1 MRIYLA
7 AMSSRLAGFGPSG
20 TTNPNKIA
28 GDAMARPYPWKLESY
43 HYLKDNPRAA
53 PYFREQKETL
63 FLDSGAFTMF
73 TKGIRVD
80 LEAYTQFLKDNA
92 DWIHTA
98 SNVDEIGAGKE
109 EATYRNQ
116 KELERLGAD
125 VCPVH
130 HARDAD
136 KWLQKYLAEGYDYI
150 FLGGM
155 VPETTKYL
163 LGWLDHVW
171 GRYLTR
177 KDGTARVKVHGFGL
191 TTFELMTRY
200 PWFSV
205 DSTSWVQHG
214 SFGCVMVDF
223 PDGRLQRIVV
233 SQDSPMVHDF
243 DRHLDNMSPPERR
256 VVLDRI
262 EELGYDVEL
271 LRTHYGWRDNWN
283 INFFARMGPRIA
295 PVFHRRQQGIFD

>member
-7 AMSSRLAGFGPSG
+7 AMSSRLAGFSPNG
-20 TTNPNKIA
+20 TTNPNKVA
-28 GDAMARPYPWKLESY
+28 GDAMARTYPWKLESY

-63 FLDSGAFTMF
+63 FMDSGAFTMF
-73 TKGIRVD
+73 TKGIALD
-80 LEAYTQFLKDNA
+80 LGQYAEFLARNH
-92 DWIHTA
+92 DWIHVA
-98 SNVDEIGAGKE
+98 SNVDEIGRHKE
-109 EATYRNQ
+109 AESYRNQ

-136 KWLQKYLAEGYDYI
+136 KWLQKYLADGYEYI

-171 GRYLTR
+171 EKYLTN
-177 KDGTARVKVHGFGL
+177 KDGTARIKVHGFGL
-191 TTFELMTRY
+191 TTFTLMFRY

-214 SFGCVMVDF
+214 SFGCIMMDF
-223 PDGRLQRIVV
+223 PDGRVQRIVV

-243 DRHLDNMSPPERR
+243 DRHMDTMSPPEQKYVRQQ
-256 VVLDRI
+256 I
-262 EELGYDVEL
+262 EARGYDPEL

-283 INFFARMGPRIA
+283 IAFFQRVCRIN
-295 PVFHRRQQGIFD
+295 PVFERKQRGVFD